1 MGLFLSIFPIIL
13 LIYLMVKRNS
23 WPSYIALPF
32 IALII
37 YVLQITYFEQVFMV
51 LNANVIAGFV
61 ATLTPISI
69 IFGAILFNRMME
81 TSGSINV
88 LRRWLSSI
96 SPNPVAQ
103 LMIIGWAF
111 AFMIEGASGFGT
123 PAAIAAPILVG
134 LGFQPLKVAML
145 ALIMNSVPVSFGA
158 VGTPTWFGFSPLNLT
173 TEQLFAVGYNSA
185 LIHSIAALVIP
196 VMALRFVLDWK
207 VIKNNLLYVYL
218 SIFSCTL
225 PYFLLALVNYE
236 FPSLVGGAIGFML
249 SIIIANLGIG
259 LQKSPDDTQSAVNK
273 PPFSEVFKAV
283 LPIILLIV
291 ILILTRVHQLGI
303 KALLNDTTTW
313 IAFSL
318 GQLGLFE
325 ISRGLI
331 LSLSNIFGQDV
342 SESYKALYVP
352 SIIPFVVTVVIAIFL
367 YKIKAS
373 DTKAIFSSSFAQVKM
388 PFVALLG
395 ALVMVKLMLLGG
407 DDSMV
412 QTIGRNFAAV
422 TGSNWTYFSAY
433 LGAIG
438 SFFSGSNAVSN
449 LTFGGIQYS
458 IAQTTGLSATL
469 VLALQSV
476 GGAMG
481 NMVCI
486 NNIIA
491 VCSVLGIKN
500 QEGEILK
507 KTVIPMLV
515 YGAIAALMAVLV
527 LS

>member
-1 MGLFLSIFPIIL
+1 
-13 LIYLMVKRNS
+13 
-23 WPSYIALPF
+23 
-32 IALII
+32 
-37 YVLQITYFEQVFMV
+37 
-51 LNANVIAGFV
+51 
-61 ATLTPISI
+61 
-69 IFGAILFNRMME
+69 
-81 TSGSINV
+81 
-88 LRRWLSSI
+88 
-96 SPNPVAQ
+96 
-103 LMIIGWAF
+103 
-111 AFMIEGASGFGT
+111 
-123 PAAIAAPILVG
+123 
-134 LGFQPLKVAML
+134 
-145 ALIMNSVPVSFGA
+145 
-158 VGTPTWFGFSPLNLT
+158 
-173 TEQLFAVGYNSA
+173 
-185 LIHSIAALVIP
+185 
-196 VMALRFVLDWK
+196 
-207 VIKNNLLYVYL
+207 
-218 SIFSCTL
+218 
-225 PYFLLALVNYE
+225 
-236 FPSLVGGAIGFML
+236 
-249 SIIIANLGIG
+249 
-259 LQKSPDDTQSAVNK
+259 
-273 PPFSEVFKAV
+273 
-283 LPIILLIV
+283 
-291 ILILTRVHQLGI
+291 
-303 KALLNDTTTW
+303 
-313 IAFSL
+313 
-318 GQLGLFE
+318 
-325 ISRGLI
+325 
-331 LSLSNIFGQDV
+331 
-342 SESYKALYVP
+342 
-352 SIIPFVVTVVIAIFL
+352 
-367 YKIKAS
+367 
-373 DTKAIFSSSFAQVKM
+373 M